1 MPPYL
6 KAEMGKKDR
15 LHHGNLKFYQYK
27 LNIRSKWE
35 QKQVKVHEP
44 QESEISLPFITIF
57 SIQLPKKKRVVA
69 LPFRKKKTH
78 VYCYYS
84 LSLIFRKV
92 SLGSDTCH
100 IVNMSWYR
108 SMQIMYIFQRKIH
121 PIVKNCF
128 KQLILPLIGFV
139 IFRVKV
145 MVRQGLL
152 K

>member
-57 SIQLPKKKRVVA
+57 SIQLPKKKELSR
-69 LPFRKKKTH
+69 FRFGRKKNTCIAIIA
-78 VYCYYS
+78 YLWYS
-84 LSLIFRKV
+84 VRYPLDLIHAISLIC
-92 SLGSDTCH
+92 LGIEVCKLCIYSNEKF
-100 IVNMSWYR
+100 IQLSRIASNSWYC
-108 SMQIMYIFQRKIH
+108 H
-121 PIVKNCF
+121 W
-128 KQLILPLIGFV
+128 FV